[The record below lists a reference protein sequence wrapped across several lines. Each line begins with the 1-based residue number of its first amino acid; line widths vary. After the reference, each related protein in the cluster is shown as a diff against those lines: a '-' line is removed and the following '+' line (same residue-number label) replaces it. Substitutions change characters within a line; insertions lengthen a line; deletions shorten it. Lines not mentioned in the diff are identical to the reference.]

1 MAKFESVLIIDDN
14 ANCIAFMSQAL
25 ESEGGVHV
33 SSEMVPS
40 HALARIRE
48 EKPSLVLLDIK
59 MPGLDG
65 FGLLTQLRN
74 SGNAVPVIMVSGSV
88 RQHDIDRAYA
98 LGCNGY
104 FQKPLSLT
112 AYRGLAGAVIA
123 YWRGGE
129 LSAA

>member
-25 ESEGGVHV
+25 ESEGGVQV
-33 SSEMVPS
+33 SSEMVPL
-40 HALARIRE
+40 HAFARIEE

-59 MPGLDG
+59 MHGLDG

-74 SGNAVPVIMVSGSV
+74 SGNDLPVIMLSGSV
-88 RQHDIDRAYA
+88 RQSDVDRAYA

-104 FQKPLSLT
+104 FQKPVSSLPT
-112 AYRGLAGAVIA
+112 APSRPP
-123 YWRGGE
+123 
-129 LSAA
+129 